1 MKRLLGS
8 LVKIQMHAPR
18 KGGYTTAGLSMRFE
32 LSLRKCGSCRVTS
45 ERLIVKKESDKDT
58 QKKHRENA
66 VVSAVVALFL
76 RVDSSC
82 GAGAPSPGRDTLDLL
97 STWLQSHC
105 GNPLPALPSSKLP
118 SKEGGTQLTR
128 ALGSRYLQRT
138 SCCSCFDTAHSCNC
152 TWS

>member
-8 LVKIQMHAPR
+8 LVKIQMHASR
-18 KGGYTTAGLSMRFE
+18 RGGYTTAGPSMHFE

-105 GNPLPALPSSKLP
+105 GNPLPALPPQSCRARR
-118 SKEGGTQLTR
+118 GGTQLTR

>member
-1 MKRLLGS
+1 
-8 LVKIQMHAPR
+8 MH
-18 KGGYTTAGLSMRFE
+18 FE

-82 GAGAPSPGRDTLDLL
+82 GAGAPSSGRDTLDLL

-118 SKEGGTQLTR
+118 SKEGGDTINPSTGVPLSTEHVMLQL
-128 ALGSRYLQRT
+128 
-138 SCCSCFDTAHSCNC
+138 F
-152 TWS
+152 